1 MSFLERIRVCNDY
14 DLSGFIPFQIN
25 SQTVGWIKAH
35 FVEHLI
41 AEPGV
46 FLITDTTAS
55 FVERLTT
62 PEMRSAALKEVA
74 TNWVNAGIIRK
85 LRDEI
90 YPVRDTWSGP
100 THFHLDR
107 GLAPIFGVRAYGVHL
122 NGYVEKPTGIHMW
135 IGKRSSDRRIEPNK
149 LDNMVA
155 GGQPAALSLM
165 ENLIKE
171 CAEEANLPR
180 ALAERSL
187 PVGTVTYCF
196 ENESGLKP
204 DTLFCYDLCVPDT
217 FTPTNQDGE
226 IADFRLM
233 AIEETLDL
241 IRNGSTFKFNVSLVI
256 LDFAIRHGVLSP
268 DLEPDYE
275 GILAGLRRNS
285 GTIQPAQHREP
296 KAHFLTNS
304 RQAKVDI

>member
-14 DLSGFIPFQIN
+14 DLSGFIPFRVN
-25 SQTVGWIKAH
+25 SQTVGWIKAS
-35 FVEHLI
+35 FAEHLA
-41 AEPGV
+41 AESDV
-46 FLITDTTAS
+46 FSVSDTEAS

-62 PEMRSAALKEVA
+62 PEARSTALAEVA
-74 TNWVNAGIIRK
+74 TSWVNAGIIRK
-85 LRDEI
+85 LRNEI

-100 THFHLDR
+100 DHFHLDR

-155 GGQPAALSLM
+155 GGQPAELSLI
-165 ENLIKE
+165 ENLVKE
-171 CAEEANLPR
+171 CAEEANLLQ
-180 ALAERSL
+180 ALAEQSI
-187 PVGTVTYCF
+187 PVSAITYCF

-204 DTLFCYDLCVPDT
+204 DTLFCYDLRVPDT
-217 FTPTNQDGE
+217 FTPNNQDGE

-233 AIEETLDL
+233 AIEDALNL
-241 IRNGSTFKFNVSLVI
+241 IRDGETFKFNVSLVI

-275 GILAGLRRNS
+275 EILAGLRQNS
-285 GTIQPAQHREP
+285 GAIT
-296 KAHFLTNS
+296 LG
-304 RQAKVDI
+304 